1 MPQSAPFDTEHLDRL
16 MDAAGLDVLLVT
28 SKHNVQYLLGGYQAF
43 FYGHLDAGGV
53 SRYLPVLVY
62 PKGAPQDAVYVGAS
76 MEGHQLEFEPLW
88 IGNVQT
94 DSAGTVGPAG
104 AMTKAIEH
112 LRRMGLLGRRIG
124 VELAF
129 LPADAA
135 LALIAAAE
143 PGRVGD
149 ALHVLERLRARKS
162 PSEIALLREASE
174 RVIASMEAAIALT
187 RPGMTKADFSDTLK
201 LEETKRDLLFEYCL
215 VTAGVSF
222 NRAPSS
228 QVLQPGDVMS
238 IDSGGNYRGYIGDLA
253 RMAILGEPDAELVDL
268 LGEIEAIQQ
277 ATIGLVRPGRLG
289 GDIYTMAE
297 QELARTPSRQ
307 WLEFLAHGVGLIPHE
322 APRLTDTG
330 PLPYS
335 AEDAVLP
342 LESGMVLSIE
352 TTMKHPRR
360 GFIKLE
366 DTVVVT
372 DSGYEILGNS
382 ARGWN
387 RPA

>member
-1 MPQSAPFDTEHLDRL
+1 MTQPAPFDTDHLDRL
-16 MDAAGLDVLLVT
+16 MDAAGLDVLLVS

-43 FYGHLDAGGV
+43 FYGHLDAAGV
-53 SRYLPVLVY
+53 SRYLPILIY
-62 PKGAPQDAVYVGAS
+62 TKGAPAETIYIGAS
-76 MEGHQLEFEPLW
+76 MEGHELEVAPLW
-88 IGNVQT
+88 LQNVQT
-94 DSAGTVGPAG
+94 DSAGTVGANG

-112 LRRMGLLGRRIG
+112 LRRIGLLGSRIG

-135 LALIAAAE
+135 LALIDAAS

-149 ALHVLERLRARKS
+149 ALYVLERLRALKTQ
-162 PSEIALLREASE
+162 SEIALLREASE
-174 RVIASMEAAIALT
+174 RVIASMQGAISTA
-187 RPGMTKADFSDTLK
+187 RPGMTKANFSDALR
-201 LEETKRDLLFEYCL
+201 LEEIQRDLVFEYCL
-215 VTAGVSF
+215 VTAGASF
-222 NRAPSS
+222 NRAPSA
-228 QVLQPGDVMS
+228 QVLKAGDVMS

-253 RMAILGEPDAELVDL
+253 RMAILGEPDAELNDL
-268 LGEIEAIQQ
+268 LAEVEAIQQ
-277 ATIGLVRPGRLG
+277 ATIGLVKPGLQG
-289 GDIYTMAE
+289 GDIYARAGA
-297 QELARTPSRQ
+297 ELARTPNRQ
-307 WLEFLAHGVGLIPHE
+307 CLEFLAHGVGLIPHE

-335 AEDAVLP
+335 SEDAAKP
-342 LESGMVLSIE
+342 LEAGMVLSIE
-352 TTMKHPRR
+352 TTMKHPGR

-372 DSGYEILGNS
+372 DSGFEILGNS

>member
-1 MPQSAPFDTEHLDRL
+1 
-16 MDAAGLDVLLVT
+16 MDAAGLDVLLVS

-43 FYGHLDAGGV
+43 FYGHLDAGGI
-53 SRYLPVLVY
+53 SRYLPILIY
-62 PKGAPQDAVYVGAS
+62 PKGAPEDAVYVGAS
-76 MEGHQLEFEPLW
+76 MEGHELELLPLW
-88 IGNVQT
+88 IDKVQT
-94 DSAGTVGPAG
+94 DSAGTVGPTG

-112 LRRMGLLGRRIG
+112 LRQMGLLGRRIG

-135 LALIAAAE
+135 LTLIAATE
-143 PGRVGD
+143 PSRIAD
-149 ALHVLERLRARKS
+149 ALYVLERLRARKS
-162 PSEIALLREASE
+162 ASEIELLRQASE
-174 RVIASMEAAIALT
+174 RVIASMEAAIAVAL
-187 RPGMTKADFSDTLK
+187 PGMTKADFSDALR
-201 LEETKRDLLFEYCL
+201 LEEAKRDLVFEYCL

-222 NRAPSS
+222 NRAPSA
-228 QVLQPGDVMS
+228 QVLKPGDVMS

-253 RMAILGEPDAELVDL
+253 RMAVLGEPDTELVDP

-277 ATIGLVRPGRLG
+277 ATIGLVQPGRLG
-289 GDIYTMAE
+289 GDIYDRAGE
-297 QELARTPSRQ
+297 ELARTPSRQ

-335 AEDAVLP
+335 AEDAVQP

-372 DSGYEILGNS
+372 DDGYEILGNS